1 MSKINFPD
9 LPEEIQFKIQLEYFD
24 NKFNGPRGP
33 NTMSRMGCD
42 DTYNELRRSMPNL
55 RPVFKQLQ
63 HKCIA
68 QYNVVP
74 NTQFNLLKDCPEDA
88 TCDCGRMHDIEPT
101 DPQVIHALDT
111 PNFIEGLF
119 QNCLN
124 FYQCDALYNLF
135 RKCGQNVVHLRA
147 LRKESYNR
155 MYPGQID
162 WSRMMNCAEN
172 SENPLTPDEQHEL
185 NIYEKY
191 YPNSKKLLE
200 LYSRCNCG
208 NYHYGHVLYN
218 ALLRLVH
225 RDGIQQYM
233 AGKRKT
239 RHKLRKC
246 RRKSLRKKYKVL

>member
-1 MSKINFPD
+1 MSEINFQALPLPYD
-9 LPEEIQFKIQLEYFD
+9 LQLKIAYHYYD
-24 NKFNGPRGP
+24 NMFSGPRGP
-33 NTMSRMGCD
+33 NTRSRMGCD
-42 DTYNELRRSMPNL
+42 ATYNELRRSLPHL
-55 RPVFKQLQ
+55 RPTFKELH

-74 NTQFNLLKDCPEDA
+74 NMQFNLLKDCPEDA

-101 DPQVIHALDT
+101 DPQVIHALET
-111 PNFIEGLF
+111 PHFIERLF

-185 NIYEKY
+185 NIYEKN
-191 YPNSKKLLE
+191 YPNSARLLE

-208 NYHYGHVLYN
+208 NYHYGSGIYR
-218 ALLRLVH
+218 ALQRSLGSDR
-225 RDGIQQYM
+225 IQQYM

-239 RHKLRKC
+239 MRKSRT
-246 RRKSLRKKYKVL
+246 RRKSIRKNII